1 MMLQKIKQITN
12 PWVALP
18 LLLAA
23 LISVPLLMVTGS
35 IAAPAGDNWSHI
47 LNNLVP
53 GYVKNTLLLMG
64 GVAVITFLIGVPAAW
79 LVTTTRFYGR
89 KLLEWALIL
98 PIAIPGYIAGFA
110 YTGMLD
116 YTSPLYSFF
125 RNHFDIH
132 TGQYFLVNLMNLP
145 GAVFVFSAT
154 LYPYV
159 YLITRAYFQQQSA
172 TLLEASAS
180 LGQSKFHTFTRVIV
194 PAARPAIAAGI
205 SLALMEVLNDYGLV
219 KYYGV
224 DTFTTGIFTA
234 WFAFGSLNAALRLAV
249 YLLIFVLVIIFIERF
264 QRRKITYATEKNGRP
279 PMRRELTGKNA
290 VAAFIFCALPVIFG
304 FVLPF
309 YKLVYWTLQV
319 YNDIITDHFVKL
331 LLNSFLLAAVS
342 ALIVAV
348 ISIFFAAAL
357 RYYPLYSI
365 KISQRMATL
374 GYALPGAVVAV
385 GLLVAFLWLEKT
397 TGIGITLAGTWF
409 ALVFA
414 YVVRFMAVGY
424 NSIESGFQNISP
436 SLDRSSRALGRS
448 KFSTLAAINLP
459 LLKGPVVAAAL
470 LVFIDVLK
478 ELPLTLIL
486 RPFNFDTLA
495 IRAFEYASD
504 ERVAEAA
511 PTAIIIILTGSL
523 SVILLNKLLN
533 NASQKTA
540 VKDFQHGEFSG
551 RQ

>member
-1 MMLQKIKQITN
+1 MALQKIKQFTN

-23 LISVPLLMVTGS
+23 VISVPLLVVTGS

-47 LNNLVP
+47 LSNLVP
-53 GYVKNTLLLMG
+53 AYVKNTLLLMG
-64 GVAVITFLIGVPAAW
+64 GVAVITFVIGVPAAW
-79 LVTTTRFYGR
+79 LVTTTRFFGR
-89 KLLEWALIL
+89 RVLEWALIL

-145 GAVFVFSAT
+145 GAVFIFSIT

-159 YLITRAYFQQQSA
+159 YLIARAYFRQQSA
-172 TLLEASAS
+172 SLIEASAS
-180 LGQSKFHTFTRVIV
+180 LGMSKFRTFTGVIV
-194 PAARPAIAAGI
+194 PVARPAIAAGI

-249 YLLIFVLVIIFIERF
+249 YLLTFVLALIFIERF
-264 QRRKITYATEKNGRP
+264 QRRKIKYVSDKNERP
-279 PMRRELTGKNA
+279 MARFDLTGKKA
-290 VAAFIFCALPVIFG
+290 SFAFIVCALPVVFG

-309 YKLVYWTLQV
+309 SKLVHWTWQI
-319 YNDIITDHFVKL
+319 YTDMIASDFINL

-342 ALIVAV
+342 ALLVAA
-348 ISIFFAAAL
+348 ISVFLAAAL
-357 RYYPLYSI
+357 RYYPLFSI
-365 KISQRMATL
+365 QMSQRLATL
-374 GYALPGAVVAV
+374 GYAIPGAVVAV
-385 GLLVAFLWLEKT
+385 GLLVTFLWLEEK
-397 TGIGITLAGTWF
+397 TGIGITLTGTWF

-414 YVVRFMAVGY
+414 YIVRFMAVGY
-424 NSIESGFQNISP
+424 NSIESGFQNIP
-436 SLDRSSRALGRS
+436 LSLDHSSRSLGRS
-448 KFSTLAAINLP
+448 KFKTLAAINMP
-459 LLKGPVVAAAL
+459 LLTGPVIAAAL

-511 PTAIIIILTGSL
+511 PAAIIIIFTGL
-523 SVILLNKLLN
+523 LPVILLNKLLN
-533 NASQKTA
+533 RNSQ
-540 VKDFQHGEFSG
+540 
-551 RQ
+551 